1 MSDVKHVRRW
11 GANWH
16 METMYEMHSGP
27 YVRSADFNI
36 ERRERKAAQSQLAAL
51 REELASANEKID
63 QAWNRSHAIDHKGFI
78 PGALDAWK
86 RPVPQHLPYDFSG
99 NPGASA
105 TQYCNGWNDCGGY
118 WSGHAADLQQ
128 RLADA
133 ERRNSDCAA
142 KLELAAS
149 MMDDDER
156 GNRFAE
162 VCRLAIAALNPNPEA
177 ASHDE

>member
-1 MSDVKHVRRW
+1 MSEVDKPVVHMSTGRPEA
-11 GANWH
+11 GSHYANLYN
-16 METMYEMHSGP
+16 E
-27 YVRSADFNI
+27 
-36 ERRERKAAQSQLAAL
+36 AQSQLAAL

-133 ERRNSDCAA
+133 ERSDA
-142 KLELAAS
+142 KKNDLLDALLDAGDWYTSALEF
-149 MMDDDER
+149 
-156 GNRFAE
+156 NREESGYEWAE
-162 VCRLAIAALNPNPEA
+162 KIRAALNPNPEA
-177 ASHDE
+177 ASHD